1 MSITRRRRGEK
12 RNHKKSRKMRGGDLT
27 GSSYISS
34 AKDHAQEQLG
44 IAASAVYGRVKDV
57 STIATDAIQ
66 AQATKILDT
75 LKNQATD
82 IINELKEQ
90 VNTIT
95 DAALAKLK
103 IQASAAAKQAVAEA
117 LVAVKSQIKMG

>member
-12 RNHKKSRKMRGGDLT
+12 RNHKKSRKMRGGLP
-27 GSSYISS
+27 GSSYIPS
-34 AKDHAQEQLG
+34 ATAHAQEQFG
-44 IAASAVYGRVKDV
+44 QAASAVYGRVKDV
-57 STIATDAIQ
+57 SDKATEAIQ

-75 LKNQATD
+75 LKNQATE
-82 IINELKEQ
+82 IIDELKEQ

-95 DAALAKLK
+95 DAALAELK

>member
-1 MSITRRRRGEK
+1 
-12 RNHKKSRKMRGGDLT
+12 MRGGLP

-34 AKDHAQEQLG
+34 ATTQVQQQLG
-44 IAASAVYGRVKDV
+44 QAASAVYGRVKDV
-57 STIATDAIQ
+57 SDIATEAIKEQ
-66 AQATKILDT
+66 GVKILNELQSQAT
-75 LKNQATD
+75 Q

-90 VNTIT
+90 VNVIT
-95 DAALAKLK
+95 DAALAELK

>member
-12 RNHKKSRKMRGGDLT
+12 RNHKKSRKMRGGDLP

-34 AKDHAQEQLG
+34 AKDHAQEQFG
-44 IAASAVYGRVKDV
+44 QAASAVYGRVKDV
-57 STIATDAIQ
+57 SNTATKAIEE
-66 AQATKILDT
+66 QATKILDT
-75 LKNQATD
+75 LKNQATEL
-82 IINELKEQ
+82 INELKEQ